1 MTNAQ
6 WWYLEELKRKT
17 RSAEVDRDQVRAR
30 LERANLDEPSRLR
43 LKRELE
49 FIDIRLNKLKRG
61 LLF

>member
-17 RSAEVDRDQVRAR
+17 RSAEADRDQVRAR
-30 LERANLDEPSRLR
+30 LERSNLDEPSKLR

-49 FIDIRLNKLKRG
+49 FLDIRLNKLKRG